1 MDVPSKMTEEE
12 PCKEHTSATQPN
24 PADLDRSDDE
34 ADNRDSAQHQDCVRD
49 EFVFS
54 NPSSRSSLAFD
65 ETVHCLVFIVNT
77 NPLVPSGFGY
87 RKTETAARINYHGR
101 GFAINEAQQLPWEGF
116 SLRENAALF

>member
-1 MDVPSKMTEEE
+1 MTKPTIETAHSTKTA
-12 PCKEHTSATQPN
+12 CATT
-24 PADLDRSDDE
+24 
-34 ADNRDSAQHQDCVRD
+34 
-49 EFVFS
+49 FVFS
-54 NPSSRSSLAFD
+54 SPSSRSSLAFD

-87 RKTETAARINYHGR
+87 RKTETAAPIDYHGR